1 MFLLSQHD
9 GKGPQRSRDFG
20 TKTFGGRRQV
30 KMVAI
35 VLSEDTYAGERPKN
49 AVERVRMRSRDCRQ
63 RGRGLRAGNEQIG
76 KPELGG
82 HIDRLGYP
90 RAGCQIE

>member
-1 MFLLSQHD
+1 MAKARSDPGTLE
-9 GKGPQRSRDFG
+9 QRHSAVG
-20 TKTFGGRRQV
+20 SQV
-30 KMVAI
+30 KTATV
-35 VLSEDTYAGERPKN
+35 VLGEDTYAGQRPEN

-82 HIDRLGYP
+82 NIDRLGYP